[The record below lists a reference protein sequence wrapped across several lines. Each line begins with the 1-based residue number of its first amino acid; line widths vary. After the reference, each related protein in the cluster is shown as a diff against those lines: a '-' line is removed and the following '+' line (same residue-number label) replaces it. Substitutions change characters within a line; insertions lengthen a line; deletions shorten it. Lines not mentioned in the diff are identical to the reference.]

1 LVGLCCWFDFDG
13 AIKGCP
19 SLPTAAY
26 TGGNIR
32 DRFLREISTP
42 IVSQAESSQPSPVL
56 PRSAWQNP
64 EVLTKL
70 LLKTKK
76 MLDIAELSTLF
87 D

>member
-1 LVGLCCWFDFDG
+1 
-13 AIKGCP
+13 
-19 SLPTAAY
+19 
-26 TGGNIR
+26 
-32 DRFLREISTP
+32 LREISTP